1 MSFVQLDYP
10 NYDLRVELER
20 LLQSGT
26 VSWAGNQ
33 MCINS
38 VDNKPDNFNLGT
50 GSLEWDWDNQY
61 KDSNGVLQTP
71 KRAVVYKES
80 DFTTL
85 SPQFANTAFADV
97 FDLLTSTY
105 SCGRIRIMRSIPKT
119 CLSWHMDSTPRVHY
133 VIKTQPGCAMVIEN
147 TSKYLPTQTWWWT
160 DTTKKHTAFNGSY
173 EDRIH
178 LVATI
183 LEEDNE

>member
-1 MSFVQLDYP
+1 MSFEQLDYP
-10 NYDLRVELER
+10 TYDLYPQ
-20 LLQSGT
+20 LLKLLRDDS

-38 VDNKPDNFNLGT
+38 IDADPTNFNLGT

-61 KDSNGVLQTP
+61 RDADDVLQTP
-71 KRAVVYKES
+71 KRAVVYTEA

-85 SPQFANTAFADV
+85 SPQFADTAFADV
-97 FDLLTSTY
+97 YKLLTSNY
-105 SCGRIRIMRSIPKT
+105 KLGRVRVMRSVPKT
-119 CLSWHMDSTPRVHY
+119 CLSWHMDSTPRIHY
-133 VIKTQPGCAMVIEN
+133 VIKSQPGCLMVIED
-147 TSKYLPTQTWWWT
+147 TAKYLPTQTWWHT

-178 LVATI
+178 LVATV
-183 LEEDNE
+183 LES

>member
-1 MSFVQLDYP
+1 MKFQQLDHP
-10 NYDLRVELER
+10 TYDLYPVLCEL
-20 LLQSGT
+20 LSTGA

-38 VDNKPDNFNLGT
+38 VDNDPANFNLGT

-61 KDSNGVLQTP
+61 KDENDVLQTP
-71 KRAVVYKES
+71 RRAVVYTEA

-85 SPQFANTAFADV
+85 SPQFNNTAFASV
-97 FDLLTSTY
+97 FELLASTY
-105 SCGRIRIMRSIPKT
+105 RVGRVRIMRSVPKT
-119 CLSWHMDSTPRVHY
+119 CLSWHMDSTPRIHY
-133 VIKTQPGCAMVIEN
+133 VIKTQPGAFMVIED
-147 TSKYLPTQTWWWT
+147 TSKYLPTQTWWLT
-160 DTTKKHTAFNGSY
+160 DTTLKHTAFNGSY

-183 LEEDNE
+183 LEDNNE